1 MKQIYAKHFI
11 IKKNVLFYYMGQ
23 FISMILNMLRGQL
36 NLPTPTPENSS
47 SENVNN
53 SINEST
59 TNNIFSESIHNLI
72 NESRALITNNNLYT
86 SVETSIPQISVP
98 QIETS
103 VPQITSVPEN
113 VDTFIGNTD
122 NLFKTRT
129 NKISNEIFKRNVNE
143 NILGPKSSSI

>member
-47 SENVNN
+47 SENVIN
-53 SINEST
+53 SISNSI
-59 TNNIFSESIHNLI
+59 TNNISSENINNLL
-72 NESRALITNNNLYT
+72 NESRTLITNNNLYT
-86 SVETSIPQISVP
+86 SIETSIPQFDMSMP
-98 QIETS
+98 QFE
-103 VPQITSVPEN
+103 TSVPEN
-113 VDTFIGNTD
+113 VDTFIGNTE
-122 NLFKTRT
+122 NLFKSRT